1 MLEGDGCDDVH
12 LKLENHQETGSFKLR
27 GACNKLLLMD
37 ESIRSRGIVTASTG
51 NHGAAVARSARR
63 LGVPARVFV
72 PGNADPSKI
81 ASMQHD
87 GAVIEQVGSDCV
99 ESEEAARD
107 HAEAHGLA
115 YVSPYNDPDV
125 VAGQGSI
132 GVELLRQMESVDT
145 VFIAMGGGGL
155 ISGVGLYLKSHLPDV
170 EICACSPENSAVMHH
185 SLEAGRLLEMESLP
199 TLSDGTAG
207 GVESGSITY
216 ELCHKA
222 VDRSILVTEAEIA
235 ASMRGLIGD
244 QHLMVEGAAAM
255 AVAAFLKE
263 RERHAGKRV
272 AIVLCGANVSRSVL
286 CEVLK

>member
-1 MLEGDGCDDVH
+1 M
-12 LKLENHQETGSFKLR
+12 
-27 GACNKLLLMD
+27 
-37 ESIRSRGIVTASTG
+37 
-51 NHGAAVARSARR
+51 
-63 LGVPARVFV
+63 
-72 PGNADPSKI
+72 
-81 ASMQHD
+81 
-87 GAVIEQVGSDCV
+87 
-99 ESEEAARD
+99 
-107 HAEAHGLA
+107 
-115 YVSPYNDPDV
+115 
-125 VAGQGSI
+125 
-132 GVELLRQMESVDT
+132 ELLRQMESVDT